1 MLEQDVLDEVTNPFP
16 GLAALQEQTPAVRV
30 RTPDGPPAWLVTRY
44 ADVRDLLR
52 DDTRL
57 SVDPDHGAGEDY
69 AGFELPPQLRPH
81 LLAVDAAQH
90 DRLRELISSP
100 FTGTGLHRTVEV
112 VEAEAHRL
120 VAALA
125 PDQPVDLVAELAF
138 PLALT
143 AVRAVLPLP
152 DPAHQAFAEWAHD
165 ALLAPRRQEDGAEV
179 RARDTLGR
187 MAEIIQTATT
197 VPGDGLL
204 GELQAAY
211 HHGRLS
217 AHELAAQ
224 VFYLL
229 FVPTEPLVDA
239 FGVVLLRL
247 LAGTRHRAVLRDSPA
262 ARHVAV
268 AEALRFDTPQGLAAP
283 RFALVDLDIDGVRV
297 RAGQTLLLSLAAAN
311 RDPRQFDDPDELVL
325 TRSPNP
331 HLALGRGD
339 HACPA
344 TALSYQLLS
353 SSVAALLS
361 RYPSTTVVPEKTQW
375 RGNFRH
381 RGPAS
386 VWADLKP

>member
-1 MLEQDVLDEVTNPFP
+1 MQ
-16 GLAALQEQTPAVRV
+16 
-30 RTPDGPPAWLVTRY
+30 TPDGPPAWLVTRY

-57 SVDPDHGAGEDY
+57 SVNPDHSAGEDY

-100 FTGTGLHRTVEV
+100 FTGAGLHQTADV
-112 VEAEAHRL
+112 VENEAHRL
-120 VAALA
+120 VAALD
-125 PDQPVDLVAELAF
+125 PLQPVDLVAELAF

-143 AVRAVLPLP
+143 AVRTVLPLP
-152 DPAHQAFAEWAHD
+152 DHAHQAFAAWAHQ
-165 ALLAPRRQEDGAEV
+165 ALLAPRQHEDALEV

-197 VPGDGLL
+197 VTGGGLL

-211 HHGRLS
+211 RHGRLS

-239 FGVVLLRL
+239 LGVVLLRL
-247 LAGTRHRAVLRDSPA
+247 LTDTQHRAVLRDSPA
-262 ARHVAV
+262 ARHIAV

-283 RFALVDLDIDGVRV
+283 RFALVDLDIAGVRIS
-297 RAGQTLLLSLAAAN
+297 AGQTLLLSLASAN
-311 RDPRQFDDPDELVL
+311 RDPRQFDQPDQLVL

-339 HACPA
+339 HVCPA
-344 TALSYQLLS
+344 TAMSYHLLS
-353 SSVAALLS
+353 SSVAALLR
-361 RYPSTTVVPEKTQW
+361 RYPSTTVSAKKTQW

-381 RGPAS
+381 RGPAN
-386 VWADLKP
+386 VWAHLQP